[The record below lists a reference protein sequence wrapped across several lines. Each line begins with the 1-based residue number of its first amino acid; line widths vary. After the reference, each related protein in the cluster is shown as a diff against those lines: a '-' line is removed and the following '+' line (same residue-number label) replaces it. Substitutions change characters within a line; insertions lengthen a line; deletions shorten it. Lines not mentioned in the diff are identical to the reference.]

1 MKNIFRIIITFL
13 LFFVFS
19 SAHALE
25 KMPLQN
31 QNSSL
36 MIIEANACENSI
48 EDTKNNQTNL
58 FLVSKNERNLQFSN
72 LKNNQ
77 NFLNGDIINRNKKNY
92 SLCNIES
99 KNNYLSFLKS
109 PKFAIKNAIYAR
121 AP

>member
-1 MKNIFRIIITFL
+1 MKNIFRITITFL

-25 KMPLQN
+25 NMPLQN

-77 NFLNGDIINRNKKNY
+77 NFLNGDINNRNKKKY

-99 KNNYLSFLKS
+99 RNNYLSFLKS

>member
-25 KMPLQN
+25 NMPLQN

-77 NFLNGDIINRNKKNY
+77 NFLNGDINNRNKKNY

-99 KNNYLSFLKS
+99 RNNYLSFLKS
-109 PKFAIKNAIYAR
+109 ILFVY
-121 AP
+121 

>member
-25 KMPLQN
+25 NMPLQN

-77 NFLNGDIINRNKKNY
+77 NFLNGDINNRNKKKY

-99 KNNYLSFLKS
+99 RNNYLSFLKS

>member
-19 SAHALE
+19 SAYALE
-25 KMPLQN
+25 NMPLQN

-48 EDTKNNQTNL
+48 EDTKNNQANL

-77 NFLNGDIINRNKKNY
+77 NSLNGEISGKNKRTLSFY
-92 SLCNIES
+92 DVES

-109 PKFAIKNAIYAR
+109 PRFAIKNAIYAR

>member
-25 KMPLQN
+25 NMPLQN

-77 NFLNGDIINRNKKNY
+77 NFLNGDINNRNKKNY

-99 KNNYLSFLKS
+99 RNNYLSFLKS

>member
-25 KMPLQN
+25 NMPLQN

-77 NFLNGDIINRNKKNY
+77 NFLNGDINNRNKKKY

-99 KNNYLSFLKS
+99 KNNYLSFLKA

>member
-1 MKNIFRIIITFL
+1 M
-13 LFFVFS
+13 FS
-19 SAHALE
+19 RAHALE
-25 KMPLQN
+25 NMPLQN

-77 NFLNGDIINRNKKNY
+77 NSLNSEIGGKNKRTLSFY
-92 SLCNIES
+92 DVES

-109 PKFAIKNAIYAR
+109 PKFTIKNAIYAR

>member
-1 MKNIFRIIITFL
+1 MKNIFRITITFL

-25 KMPLQN
+25 NMPLQN

-77 NFLNGDIINRNKKNY
+77 NFLNGDINNRNKKNY

-99 KNNYLSFLKS
+99 RNNYLSFLKS

>member
-25 KMPLQN
+25 NIPLQN

-77 NFLNGDIINRNKKNY
+77 NSLNSEIGGKNKRTLSFY
-92 SLCNIES
+92 DVES